1 MGVAGTDIVIFCVQ
15 KKATPKCKFELTMT

>member
-15 KKATPKCKFELTMT
+15 KKRRPNANSS